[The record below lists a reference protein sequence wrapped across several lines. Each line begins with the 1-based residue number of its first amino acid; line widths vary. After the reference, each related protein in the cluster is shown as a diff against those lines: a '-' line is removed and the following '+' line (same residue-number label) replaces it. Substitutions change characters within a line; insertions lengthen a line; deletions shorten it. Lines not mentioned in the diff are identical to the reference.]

1 MTIVIWEIVKSL
13 HSSLFSLFNHV
24 PFLVNLKIKLKALL
38 SSVMLAVG
46 SHKFVLYMLELGH
59 KVKCICKEFW
69 FYLFS
74 SHNTPLLVLIVIS
87 LSMLD
92 FIISTGI
99 LSHIVLAIVSQFQY
113 IVSICSTNFSLFV
126 ESLSNITPTAAETP
140 FVPET
145 TPTTA
150 ETPFVPETTPVGE
163 DLPITDDKKSEEEPS
178 KSGEVSNEILC
189 VAITVLLSQWYII
202 VILLI

>member
-1 MTIVIWEIVKSL
+1 MV
-13 HSSLFSLFNHV
+13 
-24 PFLVNLKIKLKALL
+24 
-38 SSVMLAVG
+38 
-46 SHKFVLYMLELGH
+46 
-59 KVKCICKEFW
+59 
-69 FYLFS
+69 
-74 SHNTPLLVLIVIS
+74 
-87 LSMLD
+87 D
-92 FIISTGI
+92 FIISTGV
-99 LSHIVLAIVSQFQY
+99 LSYIILAIIAQFQY
-113 IVSICSTNFSLFV
+113 VVSICSTNFSLFV
-126 ESLSNITPTAAETP
+126 EALSNTTTTTVETP

-163 DLPITDDKKSEEEPS
+163 DLPITDDKKTKTEPC